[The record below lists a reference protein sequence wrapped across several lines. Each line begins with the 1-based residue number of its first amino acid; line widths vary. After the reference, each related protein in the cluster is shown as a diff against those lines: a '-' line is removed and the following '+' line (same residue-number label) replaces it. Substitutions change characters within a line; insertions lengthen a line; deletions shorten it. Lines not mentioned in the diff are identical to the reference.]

1 MEYRATQVDF
11 LVDEYATLIKKA
23 GFNANEM
30 NARDWETMLRILP
43 RLGDWTDSGAIH
55 LVWLVRQYGVFM
67 LRNALAL
74 AVAAG
79 IEDGEL
85 GL

>member
-1 MEYRATQVDF
+1 MVYRATQVDF
-11 LVDEYATLIKKA
+11 LVDEYANLIKEA
-23 GFNANEM
+23 GVNANEM
-30 NARDWETMLRILP
+30 NARDWEAMLEILP
-43 RLGDWTDSGAIH
+43 KMGDWTDSGATH

-79 IEDGEL
+79 IEDGES